1 MSELGA
7 FVAAA
12 AALLFLAVFFISI
25 ASVIRPIRKLG
36 FTSRGQALAWVFL
49 APVCF
54 AIAGSI
60 MGHLS
65 GGSTDTGASSAVE
78 KGAQVMAPVPATPST
93 PLRSTL
99 PATPVVEPVA
109 DRSIQTEPADAVLCG
124 ARHVGKALIA
134 SKATATCPWAFTV
147 PEVTLTCTAGS
158 YSSVAVETSSLLV
171 EANGQTY
178 ALNGIAKKNY
188 PAFDPIWAPDPEW
201 KGMKVNVGPWID
213 AALALCHLPEVAAA
227 SSASDGQRT
236 IANRL
241 PACLSQKDD
250 DVITKLAASRDIPA
264 FEKAV
269 NNRIALGTC
278 RMLRVGEAVYVQ
290 DRAWTGQVCLRS
302 PGEESCWWTSSN
314 AVSR

>member
-1 MSELGA
+1 MSFLITVIG
-7 FVAAA
+7 VLLM
-12 AALLFLAVFFISI
+12 LLFLAVFVASLISLFK
-25 ASVIRPIRKLG
+25 PIRRLG
-36 FTSRGQALAWVFL
+36 FESRRTALKWTVL
-49 APVCF
+49 ALIGFSVTPTLIDGLTGVGTGLPPV
-54 AIAGSI
+54 
-60 MGHLS
+60 
-65 GGSTDTGASSAVE
+65 VE
-78 KGAQVMAPVPATPST
+78 KGVQVATPAPATPST

-99 PATPVVEPVA
+99 PATSVVEPVA
-109 DRSIQTEPADAVLCG
+109 DRTAQTEPADAVLCG

-134 SKATATCPWAFTV
+134 SKAMATCPWAFTV

-171 EANGQTY
+171 EASGRTY

-188 PAFDPIWAPDPEW
+188 PPFDPIWAPDPEW

-213 AALALCHLPEVAAA
+213 AALALCHLPETATTA
-227 SSASDGQRT
+227 SAPDGQT
-236 IANRL
+236 TVANRL

-250 DVITKLAASRDIPA
+250 DLITDLAVARDIPA
-264 FEKAV
+264 FERAV

-290 DRAWTGQVCLRS
+290 DRSWSGQVCLRV
-302 PGEESCWWTSSN
+302 PGEERCWWASSN